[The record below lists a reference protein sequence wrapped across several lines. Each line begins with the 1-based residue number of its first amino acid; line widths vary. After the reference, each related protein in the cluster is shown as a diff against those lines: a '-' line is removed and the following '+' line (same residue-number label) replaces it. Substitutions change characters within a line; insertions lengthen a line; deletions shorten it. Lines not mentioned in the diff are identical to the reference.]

1 MIKILQ
7 ITVFWLFSLVTIL
20 KAHAQGICSDGTYEP
35 GKFDLS
41 SASVC
46 LPDIIS
52 VTDQSGGT
60 DIKYIFNYQNQNL
73 EEALSQAQA
82 STTFDY
88 SSIYSRPKTYTI
100 MQIGKKNGKTM
111 VACKSINVKK
121 GNSVVFSYSVCNI
134 GTLEINIPNHTINDY
149 DSYKITIYNPNSVIV
164 FQKSELPY
172 RFNNLVGINS
182 KFKVEGIYNN
192 TSLNCV
198 GTVDEETVPF
208 PSFLGMD
215 YPYNP
220 NIDEI
225 ELLSPA
231 KARIL
236 FSGPTISSND
246 PDKNYNLYKYVKG
259 NPISNIPE
267 KTGIK
272 PGNYEI
278 NINNPSLSYCF
289 IVQREK
295 NGCNLK
301 DRSAEVCT
309 NPIDPST
316 GIKFVPASK
325 INLTWEKYPNTIFG
339 QVSTP
344 PYTFNH
350 TQKIQKIESKIQQS
364 SVPVGAFSTQYS
376 DQSINCK
383 NEYCYR
389 IIREVSGFYN
399 PQTSGNIFPLK
410 FKSKSISNQVCYDAS
425 KEKPEPIGDIW
436 IDTEITNQNRVY
448 FDRNNTWPLAKTM
461 FFLSKENNGTFD
473 LIDSSSAPNTKSLFD
488 KTVVNKSESY
498 KVIYRDNCNAISE
511 ASPAINSIF
520 LSTDDN
526 KTIQWSNNLPFSQN
540 NIQNYYV
547 IRLDENSLTSKD
559 STSQPSNF
567 QTYVPDISIYDTK
580 APLRISAVSSTNPT
594 RYAHSNTIFIPIFQN
609 FALPN
614 IFTPNGDSKNDILE
628 IKSANVNKNLVTFKM
643 EIFDRYGSVIY
654 VLDESNVNWD
664 GSINGTGLTS
674 GIFFYRITGKF
685 KNGEVIT
692 RKGSFEILK

>member
-1 MIKILQ
+1 LIKILQ
-7 ITVFWLFSLVTIL
+7 ISAFWLFSLGTIL
-20 KAHAQGICSDGTYEP
+20 QAYAQGICSYGTYEP

-41 SASVC
+41 SSSVC
-46 LPDIIS
+46 LPNIVS

-121 GNSVVFSYSVCNI
+121 GNSVVYSYSVCNI
-134 GTLEINIPNHTINDY
+134 ATVEINIPDVPINDY
-149 DSYKITIYNPNSVIV
+149 DLYKITTTNPFNEIKIFKNDPNRKSV
-164 FQKSELPY
+164 L
-172 RFNNLVGINS
+172 NLNIFS
-182 KFKVEGIYNN
+182 KFKVEGIYNDI
-192 TSLNCV
+192 SKNCGGNPIEENLPLPNPV
-198 GTVDEETVPF
+198 GV
-208 PSFLGMD
+208 D
-215 YPYNP
+215 YPFNP
-220 NIDEI
+220 NIEI
-225 ELLSPA
+225 VELISPD
-231 KARIL
+231 KARIT
-236 FSGPTISSND
+236 FSGAYLNETD
-246 PDKNYNLYKYVKG
+246 PNKQYNLFKYIYGSPIGPTEIKDIKPGVYEI
-259 NPISNIPE
+259 NLNISNIP
-267 KTGIK
+267 
-272 PGNYEI
+272 
-278 NINNPSLSYCF
+278 YCF
-289 IVQREK
+289 LIERKQ
-295 NGCNLK
+295 NACNRIE
-301 DRSAEVCT
+301 RSAEICT
-309 NPIDPST
+309 HPINPNSGLIFSP
-316 GIKFVPASK
+316 PQR
-325 INLTWEKYPNTIFG
+325 INLSWDRYPNNFLGTIPSPSHIAS
-339 QVSTP
+339 QEIQKIE
-344 PYTFNH
+344 N
-350 TQKIQKIESKIQQS
+350 KIQKIT
-364 SVPVGAFSTQYS
+364 VPTISATASQYS
-376 DQSINCK
+376 DNSINCK

-389 IIREVSGFYN
+389 IVQTISGSSTFLLSAIDN
-399 PQTSGNIFPLK
+399 PSPIK
-410 FKSKSISNQVCYDAS
+410 FKGKSISNQVCYDAS

-461 FFLSKENNGTFD
+461 FFLAKENNGTFD
-473 LIDSSSAPNTKSLFD
+473 LIDSSSVSNTKSLFD
-488 KTVVNKSESY
+488 KTLVNKSESY
-498 KVIYRDNCNAISE
+498 KVTYRDNCNALSE

-547 IRLDENSLTSKD
+547 IRLDENSLASKD
-559 STSQPSNF
+559 STSLSSSSISS
-567 QTYVPDISIYDTK
+567 VPDISIYDTK
-580 APLRISAVSSTNPT
+580 APLRISAVSSTNPA

-685 KNGEVIT
+685 KNGEVIK